1 MTTNQEK
8 TGRPMRKFLL
18 ASALMLVIASCGG
31 DGGGNAIA
39 PPAPTPP
46 PTGPGASEQLA
57 EDLQGLTLDEF
68 YFESFKALIRRS
80 PETVTWEALESV
92 FPLDAV
98 ELDDM
103 SDEFQRE
110 TFSMYS
116 VVLDMLRSY
125 DRGALTA
132 DQKLDY
138 DTYEY
143 FLQDTVDRL
152 DFIYYDFRATYMSF
166 SVQRRTQRFFT
177 DIHPLA
183 TRQDAE
189 DYITR
194 LQAVDEKF
202 DQLISHL
209 NRQRDAGIVE
219 PALTMNVALN
229 QVAAIAASSTDNNPY
244 FSSFAERVRQIP
256 DLDDADRTDLL
267 DRARTAT
274 ADSVAPAYQR
284 LQSQLQNLLNNAPP
298 VIGVGQYPLGSEW
311 YAYALRHH
319 STTDLTPAEV
329 HQLGLDELA
338 RIHAEMR
345 LVFDQLGYPQNET
358 LEQLYSRVAQDGGI
372 IPATDV
378 KPVYEAIIADAE
390 SRLGEAFDI
399 FPAADVIV
407 LPDPSGGF
415 YIAPSFDGTR
425 PGAFYAGT
433 DNDQAYFSMPSL
445 TYHESVPGHHTQI
458 AIAMEQDV
466 PAFRK
471 IVGFTGF
478 VEGWALYAERLA
490 HELGWYDGDPYGE
503 LGRLQFEALRA
514 ARLVI
519 DTGIHSLG
527 WSFEEAAQF
536 NRENVGASLGASQ
549 GAAGRYSV
557 WPGQATAYMIGMLAI
572 VEQRQRATETLG
584 PQFDLRAFHRTVLS
598 NGAVPLALLDDVV
611 DRYIEETQ
619 TSP

>member
-1 MTTNQEK
+1 
-8 TGRPMRKFLL
+8 MRRILL
-18 ASALMLVIASCGG
+18 AISLMLAIVSCGG
-31 DGGGNAIA
+31 DGGSDALT
-39 PPAPTPP
+39 PPTPP
-46 PTGPGASEQLA
+46 PASTGPSASEQLA
-57 EDLQGLTLDEF
+57 EDLQDITLDEF
-68 YFESFKALIRRS
+68 YFESFEALIKRS

-92 FPLDAV
+92 FPLDRV
-98 ELDDM
+98 ELDDL

-110 TFSMYS
+110 TFAMYS

-125 DRGALTA
+125 DRTALSA
-132 DQKLDY
+132 DQQLDY
-138 DTYEY
+138 DTYDY
-143 FLQDTVDRL
+143 FLQDAVDRL
-152 DFIYYDFRATYMSF
+152 PFIYHDFRATYMGF

-177 DIHPLA
+177 DIHPME

-194 LQAVDEKF
+194 LNAVDEKF
-202 DQLISHL
+202 GQLISHL

-219 PALTMNVALN
+219 PALTINVALN
-229 QVAAIAASSTDNNPY
+229 QVAAIATSSTDNNPY
-244 FSSFAERVRQIP
+244 FSSFSEKLLQIP
-256 DLDDADRTDLL
+256 DLDETDRNDLL
-267 DRARTAT
+267 ERARAAT
-274 ADSVAPAYQR
+274 ADSVVPAYRR
-284 LQSQLQNLLNNAPP
+284 LQDQLQNLLNNAPP
-298 VIGVGQYPLGSEW
+298 IIGVGQYPLGSEW
-311 YAYALRHH
+311 YAYALRRH
-319 STTDLTPAEV
+319 STTDLTPAQV

-345 LVFDQLGYPQNET
+345 LVFDELGYPQNET

-372 IPATDV
+372 IPAADV
-378 KPVYEAIIADAE
+378 KPTYEAIIAEAE
-390 SRLGEAFDI
+390 ARLPEAFDI

-407 LPDPSGGF
+407 LSDPFGGF
-415 YIAPSFDGTR
+415 YIGPSFDGKR

-433 DNDQAYFSMPSL
+433 DNEQAYFSMRSL

-514 ARLVI
+514 ARLVM

-527 WSFEEAAQF
+527 WSFDEAAQF
-536 NRENVGASLGASQ
+536 NRENVGASLGSSQ

-557 WPGQATAYMIGMLAI
+557 WPGQATAYLIGMLEI
-572 VEQRQRATETLG
+572 LEQRQRAMDALG
-584 PQFDLRAFHRTVLS
+584 PQFDLRAFHRAVLS

-611 DRYIEETQ
+611 DRYIEAAQ